1 MFGQPDATAGKCIAV
16 VKYNADPTAT
26 VYGGILEGN
35 GMDTEQYPDETIQNM
50 LSGYWQQIDMAAPY
64 SFFLMNW
71 DADQTAFSYAVD
83 ANGGE
88 GAIDRILL
96 NCSEA
101 NKTDISVLLDLI
113 EQVYGTSS
121 TTATAASLNVSEVK
135 GEPTVTVREKNEI
148 ITAEMSSEPA
158 IPYVQQRTLKTG
170 NLMQLDFVPAFWTK

>member
-1 MFGQPDATAGKCIAV
+1 M
-16 VKYNADPTAT
+16 N
-26 VYGGILEGN
+26 E
-35 GMDTEQYPDETIQNM
+35 
-50 LSGYWQQIDMAAPY
+50 PY

-101 NKTDISVLLDLI
+101 NKTDISVLFDLI
-113 EQVYGTSS
+113 DQVYGTSS

-148 ITAEMSSEPA
+148 ITAEISSEPA

-170 NLMQLDFVPAFWTK
+170 IR